1 MLKLNRGDYMVYT
14 SYFAKTAKLNK
25 DENILICISR
35 YIPKWVDKDSM
46 LHLISLAPSEQLL
59 KDYKANK
66 VTEEQYKE
74 QYIKSLDENIG
85 LGNLLNYFKEI
96 EQDSIK
102 NNIDVYLICYEAPDK
117 FCHRHLLAD
126 LLKDVISIQEAE

>member
-1 MLKLNRGDYMVYT
+1 MIYT

-46 LHLISLAPSEQLL
+46 LHLLSLAPSEQLL

-66 VTEEQYKE
+66 VTEEQFKE
-74 QYIKSLDENIG
+74 QYIKGLDENIG

-96 EQDSIK
+96 EQDSSK

-117 FCHRHLLAD
+117 FCHRHILAD
-126 LLKDVISIQEAE
+126 LLKDVISIQEAD